1 MLQKLN
7 IVLRSELLINKL
19 EDESKKNS
27 MKNLR
32 HSSTASEDAI
42 DKKKQDKHENSGD
55 DWNYISTFLNI
66 DSEVISD

>member
-1 MLQKLN
+1 
-7 IVLRSELLINKL
+7 
-19 EDESKKNS
+19 

-32 HSSTASEDAI
+32 HSSTASDEAI